1 MIEAWYSHS
10 HWDRSVRFRR
20 YRRSSIRSR
29 CSALSG
35 AAIVQCNYFR
45 LRSTAA
51 TFVADAIA
59 AVDVDDFESVAVD
72 ARSAAASRAFVDSD

>member
-1 MIEAWYSHS
+1 MIETWYSHS
-10 HWDRSVRFRR
+10 RWDRSVRFRR

-29 CSALSG
+29 CSAQSG
-35 AAIVQCNYFR
+35 AAIVRCNYFR

-59 AVDVDDFESVAVD
+59 AVDDDFESVAVD